1 MQFGDK
7 LKELRTVYGMSQGQL
22 AYKLGVTPGTIA
34 HWESGRRSPNYEMIN
49 NLSEIFNV
57 TADYLIG
64 KTTVPDGKVITSFAA
79 MKTSVTVYGRIPA
92 GVPFEAIEDI
102 CDEIQVPSW
111 LEKKKDLFGLL
122 IVGDS
127 MSKVLPDGAV
137 AVLQKCDTLNN
148 GEIGAI
154 MVNGYDATIK
164 RFYKLKS
171 GVVLEPDSYN
181 TEHKPIVIEEGAE
194 SVRIIGKV
202 LWFCAPNIVK

>member
-1 MQFGDK
+1 MHIGEK
-7 LKELRTVYGMSQGQL
+7 IKELRELYNMTQGQL
-22 AYKLGVTPGTIA
+22 SIKMGKTRSLISLWEQGKRTPGYEDISTMSKIFGVTSDFLMG
-34 HWESGRRSPNYEMIN
+34 
-49 NLSEIFNV
+49 L
-57 TADYLIG
+57 
-64 KTTVPDGKVITSFAA
+64 TTVPTGEVITSFPA